1 MTSNTQ
7 LLIPEEIIMD
17 KIYLIRDMK
26 VMLDFDLSELYG
38 VETRVL
44 KQAVRRKKKRFPPDF
59 MIELTKI
66 EHDELKRQ
74 FGARQRGKHSKYP
87 PFAFTEQGVS
97 MLSSV
102 LNSET
107 AILVNIQ
114 IIRIFTRLRELVATH
129 KDILG
134 ILDRVENKLTG
145 HDEKIVLIFEYIK
158 QLEQEKQHKIEQRKR
173 MKIGYKR
180 LDD

>member
-1 MTSNTQ
+1 M
-7 LLIPEEIIMD
+7 IPEEIIMD
-17 KIYLIRDMK
+17 KIFVIRDMK

-44 KQAVRRKKKRFPPDF
+44 KQAVRRNIKRFPADF
-59 MIELTKI
+59 MIELTI
-66 EHDELKRQ
+66 DEHDELKRQ
-74 FGARQRGKHSKYP
+74 SGVRRRGRHSKYP

-114 IIRIFTRLRELVATH
+114 IIRIFTRLREMLTTH
-129 KDILG
+129 KDILER
-134 ILDRVENKLTG
+134 LVRVENRLTE
-145 HDEKIVLIFEYIK
+145 HDDKIILIFEYIK
-158 QLEQEKQHKIEQRKR
+158 QLKEVKQNESDFKERKR
-173 MKIGYKR
+173 IGYKSSEE
-180 LDD
+180 

>member
-1 MTSNTQ
+1 MSSNSH
-7 LLIPEEIIMD
+7 LMIPEEIIMD
-17 KIYLIRDMK
+17 KIFLIRDMK

-44 KQAVRRKKKRFPPDF
+44 KQAVRRNIKRFPADF
-59 MIELTKI
+59 MIELTKD
-66 EHDELKRQ
+66 EHDALKRQ
-74 FGARQRGKHSKYP
+74 AGVRRRGGHSKYP

-114 IIRIFTRLRELVATH
+114 IIRIFTRLREMLTTH
-129 KDILG
+129 KDILER
-134 ILDRVENKLTG
+134 LVRVENTLTE
-145 HDEKIVLIFEYIK
+145 HDDEIIVIFEYIK
-158 QLEQEKQHKIEQRKR
+158 QLKTVKQNESDFKERKR
-173 MKIGYKR
+173 IGYKSSEE
-180 LDD
+180 